1 MKSKTVH
8 ESKRFK
14 INSYITYEIT
24 LNILGLLQTVKNDTT
39 NNLIFETLPM
49 TELPHTEGNSGSS
62 GQF

>member
-1 MKSKTVH
+1 MKGKTVH

-49 TELPHTEGNSGSS
+49 TG
-62 GQF
+62 